1 MIKNYQILEKI
12 GKGTFGIVY
21 KVKRINDPLI
31 YVIKQIS
38 LNGLSEAQ
46 INQVKMEA
54 KLLSLIKSNY
64 VVKYYES
71 FLEGEDLNIVM
82 EYCDNGD
89 LCKFLSEQKKPL
101 KEDLIWKI
109 FIKITLGLTTIH
121 KMKILHRDLK
131 TLNIFLKKDMEIK
144 IGDLGVAKELNQ
156 ASFASTLIGTPYY
169 LSPEMCEDKPY
180 NQKSDV
186 WALGCILYELCTY
199 RHPFNAS
206 NHGALILK
214 ILNSN
219 PDPILAIYSSKLQK
233 LVNQILEKNYEK
245 RPNCWDIL
253 NKSVVIEN
261 AKKFGLYQEVLNAF
275 SNDNLIS
282 FQNKNFQ
289 NYDVNNNNINYIPL
303 DSEDIL
309 LKSQLA
315 APNNIDNKVLVRK
328 LNKEEQK
335 ILNQNQNN
343 KSESLSLDNNNK
355 KGNLL
360 HNNYNVNNINL
371 NGYDKIQNGIQYAN
385 MNNINVLND
394 IPYYNSNYISNTNY
408 QNLNFNNNNGLVS
421 GNYLL
426 NTNNYNNLY
435 NNNIN
440 QNNNIIYNQILI
452 NNNTLDNQQLSSII
466 NPIND
471 PITCAKVTR
480 IYNTNTQPVQ
490 EVQMLNPNIKIN
502 DKIEEKDFVD
512 VGDSLT
518 SLNISL
524 NPAPIDMDRISD
536 KIGNLSNSIEV
547 KKDIENNN
555 SKYPLNSDIPKDN
568 NKEEFPLDNLRNINK
583 KTHMQIV
590 SNENIEFKSEIL
602 KENKLEINKNL
613 GDQNENNEKEKRKIS
628 AEDKPSRYRHYS
640 DINIK
645 NMEKGIKENEG
656 AYPNNN
662 NKSKKYINTR
672 YIKKLINDDLFK
684 NKKNKNNEPEND
696 QVNSNNNDQKN
707 KLDLA
712 NIIYKKKTKEKILKK
727 IPFVDDVLDVE
738 NKLNKT
744 SINLSSSGNFNLNVD
759 YQNPIPIEEQEKK
772 LNINKEE
779 LEDLNLLQ
787 NNDNIINDLDEIKKD
802 EQEIPKIDDIEQD
815 QEEQLRI
822 KEEIKSLE
830 NKLKKTQN
838 EMNILIGEKDYKI
851 VMDLYLKANNKDNI
865 YVEIEK
871 YFDNNN
877 FAKNIKEKF
886 LELFLS
892 LISIES
898 KIKDKKE
905 EYQKSFS

>member
-38 LNGLSEAQ
+38 LNGLTEAQ

-71 FLEGEDLNIVM
+71 FLEGENLNIVM

-394 IPYYNSNYISNTNY
+394 IPYYNSNYIPITDY
-408 QNLNFNNNNGLVS
+408 RNLNFNNNIGIVG

-568 NKEEFPLDNLRNINK
+568 HKEEFPLDNLRNINK

-602 KENKLEINKNL
+602 KKNKLEINKNL
-613 GDQNENNEKEKRKIS
+613 GDQNENNEKENRKIS
-628 AEDKPSRYRHYS
+628 AEDKP
-640 DINIK
+640 
-645 NMEKGIKENEG
+645 
-656 AYPNNN
+656 
-662 NKSKKYINTR
+662 
-672 YIKKLINDDLFK
+672 
-684 NKKNKNNEPEND
+684 
-696 QVNSNNNDQKN
+696 
-707 KLDLA
+707 
-712 NIIYKKKTKEKILKK
+712 
-727 IPFVDDVLDVE
+727 
-738 NKLNKT
+738 
-744 SINLSSSGNFNLNVD
+744 
-759 YQNPIPIEEQEKK
+759 
-772 LNINKEE
+772 
-779 LEDLNLLQ
+779 
-787 NNDNIINDLDEIKKD
+787 
-802 EQEIPKIDDIEQD
+802 
-815 QEEQLRI
+815 
-822 KEEIKSLE
+822 
-830 NKLKKTQN
+830 
-838 EMNILIGEKDYKI
+838 
-851 VMDLYLKANNKDNI
+851 
-865 YVEIEK
+865 
-871 YFDNNN
+871 
-877 FAKNIKEKF
+877 
-886 LELFLS
+886 
-892 LISIES
+892 
-898 KIKDKKE
+898 
-905 EYQKSFS
+905 